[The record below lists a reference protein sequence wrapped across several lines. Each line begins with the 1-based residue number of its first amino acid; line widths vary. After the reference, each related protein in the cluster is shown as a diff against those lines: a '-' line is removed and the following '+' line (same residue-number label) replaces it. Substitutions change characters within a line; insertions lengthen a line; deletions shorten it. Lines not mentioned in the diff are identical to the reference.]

1 MENNNK
7 LIIFQGKNIRR
18 EWYNGEWYFSVI
30 DIIEYLT
37 ESPNPRKY
45 WSVLKTREPQLATI
59 CSQLKLESKDGKK
72 YATDCAT
79 TEGMFRILMSVPSPK
94 VEPLKQ
100 WLASLGKRE
109 LDELENP
116 ELGIAR
122 LREVYQLKGYPE
134 EWIERRLQT
143 IMVRKELTNEWK
155 QRGVKEGQEYSI
167 LTAVIAKGTF
177 GLTPTEH
184 KELKGLEKEN
194 LRDHMTSMELIL
206 TALSE
211 ESTRM
216 IIVNEDAQGFE
227 ENHDAAVK
235 GGEVGNTARL
245 AVEKKTGQK
254 VVSGKNFKQ
263 LDGGDKENE

>member
-1 MENNNK
+1 MEDNK
-7 LIIFQGKNIRR
+7 LVLFEGNKIRR
-18 EWYNGEWYFSVI
+18 ILFEGQWYFSVS
-30 DIIEYLT
+30 DIIGVVT
-37 ESPNPRKY
+37 ESKDAKAY
-45 WSVLKTREPQLATI
+45 WRQLKKREPQLVTI
-59 CSQLKLESKDGKK
+59 CHALKLVSADGKQREE
-72 YATDCAT
+72 DCAT